1 MELIFKKGD
10 KVKYLGM
17 EAIITNVQTS
27 FLTNKNLYDLKYKT
41 VKGWRKVTGTRSK
54 DCITK

>member
-17 EAIITNVQTS
+17 EAIITNVQTC
-27 FLTNKNLYDLKYKT
+27 FLTDKNLYDLKYKT
-41 VKGWRKVTGTRSK
+41 VKGCRKVKSTRSK